1 MKNFPLTCCY
11 APAFRSATRNE
22 AAYAPQQV
30 SGPTHAQPTTI
41 TSRSFLQNL
50 THITSRSPPR
60 RTETAEGNQ
69 PAKLSSYHLLQS
81 SPIRGY
87 INFDTAKVGGRAS
100 RSSLP

>member
-50 THITSRSPPR
+50 THITPPR
-60 RTETAEGNQ
+60 MGD
-69 PAKLSSYHLLQS
+69 PARRRRLPS
-81 SPIRGY
+81 
-87 INFDTAKVGGRAS
+87 AAVGRKDSAVTG
-100 RSSLP
+100 